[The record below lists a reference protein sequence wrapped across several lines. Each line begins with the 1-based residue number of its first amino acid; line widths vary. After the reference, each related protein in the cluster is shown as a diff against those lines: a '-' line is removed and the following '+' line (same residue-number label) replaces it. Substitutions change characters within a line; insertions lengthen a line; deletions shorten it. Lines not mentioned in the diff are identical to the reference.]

1 MSVTFAN
8 SVANKSVPVGL
19 CTSVRSMF
27 HCVEK
32 QRILSKIVWPTHS
45 EILELPT
52 SGTTSKR
59 RAACFDSLV
68 TEHRLAT
75 IAQH

>member
-45 EILELPT
+45 EIYLELASDPI
-52 SGTTSKR
+52 
-59 RAACFDSLV
+59 
-68 TEHRLAT
+68 RLSPLL
-75 IAQH
+75 IPVVIYRDHSYI